1 MRNLKQALSD
11 GLVLKKVHRVIKFYQ
26 EAWLKPCSAKEN
38 EKSDFKKDFKLM
50 NISVSGKTI
59 GNIRKHRYQA
69 YSNRNKEFFGM
80 I

>member
-11 GLVLKKVHRVIKFYQ
+11 GLVMEKVHRVIKFYQ
-26 EAWLKPCSAKEN
+26 EAWLKPYSAKEN

-69 YSNRNKEFFGM
+69 YNNRNKELFGM

>member
-1 MRNLKQALSD
+1 
-11 GLVLKKVHRVIKFYQ
+11 
-26 EAWLKPCSAKEN
+26 
-38 EKSDFKKDFKLM
+38 M

-69 YSNRNKEFFGM
+69 YNNRNKEFFGM